1 MVTSKPFDVVV
12 VPFPFTERGSSKR
25 RPALIL
31 SSTEYQEQT
40 GHLILCMI
48 TTATRSNWFN
58 DVSLKEWAQ
67 AGLPHASLIR
77 AKLFTLDER
86 LILRRL
92 GELTD
97 IDQQAIAKS
106 LQSMLPLRLQP

>member
-1 MVTSKPFDVVV
+1 MATYKPFDVVV
-12 VPFPFTERGSSKR
+12 VPFPFTDRGSNKR

-31 SSTEYQEQT
+31 SSTEYQERT

-58 DVSLKEWAQ
+58 DVALKEWAR
-67 AGLPHASLIR
+67 AGLPHASIVR

-92 GELTD
+92 GTATQS
-97 IDQQAIAKS
+97 DQQAITQI
-106 LQSMLPLRLQP
+106 LQSTLLDCIA

>member
-1 MVTSKPFDVVV
+1 MPTYKPFDIVV
-12 VPFPFTERGSSKR
+12 VPFPFTDRSSTKR
-25 RPALIL
+25 RPALVL
-31 SSTEYQEQT
+31 SSTEYQERT

-58 DVSLKEWAQ
+58 DVALKEWQ
-67 AGLPHASLIR
+67 PSGLPHASLVR

-92 GELTD
+92 GALSTVD
-97 IDQQAIAKS
+97 KQAVTKS
-106 LQSMLPLRLQP
+106 LKSILP